1 MPHIPVHPSA
11 EKRHRQS
18 VKRFARNHA
27 IKAQAHTAQKRALE
41 AIGGTDKAV
50 AEAEVR
56 RATKVLCKAGSK
68 GTLHRNTVARRV
80 SRLSKRLHKA
90 HGTAATS

>member
-27 IKAQAHTAQKRALE
+27 IKAKAHTAHKHALE
-41 AIGGTDKAV
+41 AIGGTDKAA

-56 RATKVLCKAGSK
+56 KATKVLFKAASK

-80 SRLSKRLHKA
+80 SRLSARLHKA
-90 HGTAATS
+90 HGTATS

>member
-11 EKRHRQS
+11 KKRHRQS

-27 IKAQAHTAQKRALE
+27 IKAHAHTAQKRALD
-41 AIGGTDKAV
+41 AIAGTDKAS
-50 AEAEVR
+50 AEQEVR
-56 RATKVLCKAGSK
+56 KATKVLFKAGSK

-80 SRLSKRLHKA
+80 SRLAKRLHKA
-90 HGTAATS
+90 HGAASS